1 VKVKEIM
8 ERAGMTET
16 GRSIVYIKDAIEEMN
31 LLAEQNVTIDKQNI
45 AQDKRFYTLPKS
57 LVKVLQIRCKN
68 HLNSKDEFR
77 KIPRL
82 LHEPKIVDVDGQ

>member
-1 VKVKEIM
+1 VKVREIM

-16 GRSIVYIKDAIEEMN
+16 GRSIAYIKDAIEEMN

>member
-1 VKVKEIM
+1 MKVREIM

-16 GRSIVYIKDAIEEMN
+16 GRSIAYIKDAIEEMN

>member
-1 VKVKEIM
+1 MKVREIM

-16 GRSIVYIKDAIEEMN
+16 GRSIAYIKDAIEEMN

-68 HLNSKDEFR
+68 HLNNRDEYTS
-77 KIPRL
+77 IPRMIG
-82 LHEPKIVDVDGQ
+82 EPFAADADQS

>member
-1 VKVKEIM
+1 M

-16 GRSIVYIKDAIEEMN
+16 GRSIAYIKDAIEEMN